1 MRLAAVLAQRWA
13 AAALG
18 VSWGR
23 RTDTVTAML
32 EDNARRAPSY
42 WIQLTLAMGI
52 ATLGLVLNSTAVV
65 IGAMLVSPLMG
76 PIVEL
81 GMGFAVGSPLLTLR
95 AAVRVLQSVIAVVGG
110 AAVFTLAL
118 PFHDVTAEI
127 AGRTAPTALDLLV
140 AVCCALTA
148 AYTTVRA
155 AADTTAAAAGTAIG
169 IALVPPLCVIGY
181 GLGTGAHDIAA
192 GAALLFT
199 ANFSAIVVFSVL
211 VFLLLGYNGVNAP
224 HLEANLRATPGA
236 HRAPITDWAL
246 RVPGALFGS
255 RYGLVIRLGVPALFL
270 AVVAVPL
277 ARALDEVAWEVRAR
291 TAIRQLVA
299 ADAPE
304 AVQTSVTV
312 ADHAVTLRLVVLAS
326 SAQAAQLERRLQAS
340 IARKVGG
347 ATPDV
352 TVTAVAGA
360 ADLAAVLRDERAHRR
375 APAPPPSP
383 PTPPPAA
390 TFRDRVG
397 AVLTARWP
405 TTVVGPL
412 VSWDAAV
419 LAAAADSSAAVRPTT
434 PAAASAVRSAD
445 APAPTPTPVDVTVR
459 YVGAPLGAPAT
470 AMLASALT
478 EALGA
483 ATRVTVASVPPG
495 PIVAPPRRPTRWLA
509 TVSPVLAAVASTP
522 GAWACVDEPARPTAR
537 AVRRAITGSTVAGLG
552 RLRVTRGPHW
562 ALRVALGGC
571 TTTK

>member
-1 MRLAAVLAQRWA
+1 MRLAAVLAQRRA

-181 GLGTGAHDIAA
+181 GLGTGGHDIAA
-192 GAALLFT
+192 GATLLFT

-211 VFLLLGYNGVNAP
+211 VFLVLGYNGVNAE
-224 HLEANLRATPGA
+224 HLEAQMRGTPRA
-236 HRAPITDWAL
+236 HREPITDWAL

-255 RYGLVIRLGVPALFL
+255 RYGLVVRLGVPALAL
-270 AVVAVPL
+270 ALVAVPL

-291 TAIRQLVA
+291 TAIRQLIA
-299 ADAPE
+299 ANAPE

-326 SAQAAQLERRLQAS
+326 STQAAQLERRLQAS
-340 IARKVGG
+340 IARAVGG
-347 ATPDV
+347 AAPDV

-360 ADLAAVLRDERAHRR
+360 AALAAVLRDVRLTRR
-375 APAPPPSP
+375 DPAPPPSP
-383 PTPPPAA
+383 PTAPPAV
-390 TFRDRVG
+390 TFRDRVA

-405 TTVVGPL
+405 ATTVGPL

-419 LAAAADSSAAVRPTT
+419 LAPAADSSAVARPST
-434 PAAASAVRSAD
+434 PAAAFALRSTA
-445 APAPTPTPVDVTVR
+445 APAPVDVTVR

-495 PIVAPPRRPTRWLA
+495 PIVAPPQRPTRWLA

-522 GAWACVDEPARPTAR
+522 GVWACVDEPARPTAR
-537 AVRRAITGSTVAGLG
+537 VARRAITRSAVAGLG
-552 RLRVTRGPHW
+552 RLHVTRGPHW